1 RPRPRRRPR
10 PPERRP
16 DRARTARPCRRPRP
30 RRSTGCRSRRPRDPR
45 RTPGPPSPCPRPPWS
60 SSRPGRAPRAAR
72 GRPARRG
79 RRAWAG
85 TPRAAPGGGARPG
98 RRRRGRVSPLPSP
111 STRACASPRP
121 TVARLRRPTSG
132 AGAHRPG
139 PAAHPAPDPDCGTS
153 ASARSGRPPCR
164 TVRAQGA
171 HARSPMAHEST
182 GERLIGLWRRLAPL
196 PGGRRLFALLLG
208 RTVPYSGTIGARVE
222 ELEPGHATLRLRDR
236 RAVRNHLGSI
246 HAIALANLGEL
257 ASGLATVTALP
268 PGVRGI
274 VLGLEVA

>member
-1 RPRPRRRPR
+1 
-10 PPERRP
+10 
-16 DRARTARPCRRPRP
+16 
-30 RRSTGCRSRRPRDPR
+30 
-45 RTPGPPSPCPRPPWS
+45 
-60 SSRPGRAPRAAR
+60 
-72 GRPARRG
+72 
-79 RRAWAG
+79 
-85 TPRAAPGGGARPG
+85 
-98 RRRRGRVSPLPSP
+98 
-111 STRACASPRP
+111 
-121 TVARLRRPTSG
+121 
-132 AGAHRPG
+132 
-139 PAAHPAPDPDCGTS
+139 
-153 ASARSGRPPCR
+153 
-164 TVRAQGA
+164 GA
-171 HARSPMAHEST
+171 HARSPMAHDST

-274 VLGLEVA
+274 VLGLEVAYRKKARGTLRCDARSAPPDVVEAPLDHRVEAEIRDGAGDV